1 MKNEEMQGF
10 MYIAE
15 QTTPDDNQIKNLEV
29 TDKNGVFFVSFDTAL
44 HSFEVINRNNRQ
56 YLASNIQENLQ
67 SERILSML
75 ADNAWYG
82 EMDHPLQ
89 EFKDKPLSP
98 ERINSIELSRRS
110 HKIMNPHFD
119 SNLLLAHI
127 QTASGTE
134 AGRGFASE
142 IIQGLKPAFSCRAI
156 AGLKLVNGKPT
167 VIVRKVITYDWVLYP
182 SHKEAHAIS
191 PATGVVKRIKTVTE
205 SVKDVIEEKVM
216 QYSKDI
222 MLPLKEVL
230 ENVGHKDP
238 NIQLIM
244 ESFDLSKEDM
254 IGFTLDKSHMLIKD
268 DTNTI
273 YAKVSKDSVDEVH
286 DFFSSF

>member
-1 MKNEEMQGF
+1 MKNTEMQGF

-29 TDKNGVFFVSFDTAL
+29 IDKNGIFYVSFYSAL
-44 HSFEVINRNNRQ
+44 HSFDVINRNQRQ

-89 EFKDKPLSP
+89 EYKDKPLSP
-98 ERINSIELSRRS
+98 ERINSIELARRS
-110 HKIMNPHFD
+110 HKIMNPKFD
-119 SNLLLAHI
+119 SNMLYADI

-156 AGLKLVNGKPT
+156 AGLKLINSKPT

-182 SHKEAHAIS
+182 SHKEAHAVG
-191 PATGVVKRIKTVTE
+191 PAKGIVKTIKTFTE
-205 SVKDVIEEKVM
+205 SAKDSVNKSIK
-216 QYSKDI
+216 YSKDI
-222 MLPLKEVL
+222 ILPLKEVL

-238 NIQLIM
+238 NVQLIM
-244 ESFDLSKEDM
+244 ESFDLNKEDM
-254 IGFTLDKSHMLIKD
+254 VGFTNDHSHMIIKD
-268 DTNTI
+268 NTNTV
-273 YAKVSKDSVDEVH
+273 YAKISKDSVDEVH

>member
-216 QYSKDI
+216 KI
-222 MLPLKEVL
+222 
-230 ENVGHKDP
+230 
-238 NIQLIM
+238 
-244 ESFDLSKEDM
+244 F
-254 IGFTLDKSHMLIKD
+254 
-268 DTNTI
+268 
-273 YAKVSKDSVDEVH
+273 
-286 DFFSSF
+286 